1 MKKAEFT
8 LSGFIIALIVIAML
22 ATAFGLFMGGM
33 STEYSNAG
41 ANDTFDKYSA
51 YTSELVSSTQE
62 IQDATDITQQEGILD
77 VIGGYFS
84 AGYAALKTSVT
95 SFALFDTMLN
105 DASQD
110 IEYFALFKTYLWLI
124 FAIALF
130 VGVIIA
136 VLVKMRI

>member
-8 LSGFIIALIVIAML
+8 LSGFIIALIVIAMI
-22 ATAFGLFMGGM
+22 ATTYGLFMGGM
-33 STEYSNAG
+33 TAEYGNAG

-51 YTSELVSSTQE
+51 YTAELVNSTE
-62 IQDATDITQQEGILD
+62 HIKAATDITQQEGLLD
-77 VIGGYFS
+77 IVGGYFS
-84 AGYAALKTSVT
+84 AGYAAIKTSIT
-95 SFALFDTMLN
+95 SFSLFDSMLN
-105 DASQD
+105 DAAED
-110 IEYFALFKTYLWLI
+110 IPYFVLFKTYLWLI